1 MGGVIGLKISTKG
14 RYGLMLLVDLAQQ
27 EGSTPISLKSI
38 AERQN
43 LSEHYLEQLIAPLR
57 NAGFVRSIRGAYGGY
72 VLARSAQ
79 DIVVKDIIYTLEG
92 PITIVDDDFEDGLG
106 VLWDRLRN
114 AISDVLTEITL
125 KDLVEMRGNSENN
138 YMFYI

>member
-1 MGGVIGLKISTKG
+1 MKISTKG

-27 EGSTPISLKSI
+27 GSDSPISLKSI

-72 VLARSAQ
+72 VLARAPQ
-79 DIVVKDIIYTLEG
+79 DIVVKDIIFTLEG
-92 PITIVDDDFEDGLG
+92 PITIVDDDFDDGLDL
-106 VLWDRLRN
+106 LWTRLRT
-114 AISDVLTEITL
+114 AISDVLESLTL
-125 KDLVEMRGNSENN
+125 NDLVEMRGNNEHGF
-138 YMFYI
+138 MFYI